1 MKIFFSILF
10 NALILYAI
18 AFFMPGIYDDKNM
31 LISWVAAVWGIKLYF
46 IGWVILGL
54 LNFVVKPLLK
64 ILWLPFIILTFWL
77 FMLVINWIILY
88 LLQKIIAGL
97 SIPDVTFEI
106 KWILN
111 FIIAV
116 AIFTVFNIIYNT
128 FLKK

>member
-1 MKIFFSILF
+1 MKIFFSIFF

-18 AFFMPGIYDDKNM
+18 AFFMPVVWDT
-31 LISWVAAVWGIKLYF
+31 WVVANWGIQLYF

-64 ILWLPFIILTFWL
+64 LIWLPFMLLTFWL
-77 FMLVINWIILY
+77 FILVINGIILY
-88 LLQKIIAGL
+88 LLQRIIAGL
-97 SIPDVTFEI
+97 NIPNVVFEI
-106 KWILN
+106 NWALN